1 MELWMEWWSVV
12 SQLRPACCRLRTF
25 LWFSLC
31 VAGMTVRSDLRGAT
45 SVVRALGLKESSY
58 DRILDFFHSKA
69 LDLEVLTRTWV
80 KLLLKI
86 HPAVLRVNGRLLL
99 VGDGIKAPK
108 SGRKMPAVK
117 LLYQESESNTK
128 PAYIMG
134 HSLQAVAILA
144 GALESVFAIP
154 FASRIHEGV
163 VFSNRDKRTLL
174 DKMVLLLGSLTI
186 TDPFYFIAD
195 AYYATCSVIKGLV
208 LQDNHLISRVRSNA
222 VAYWPA
228 PTGPKRR
235 GRPQKYGEKI
245 KLRSLSLEAEGMETA
260 PSPIYGEREVT
271 LRFRVLDLLWR
282 PVGILVRFV
291 IVLHPARGLVILLCT
306 DVSLPPLDIIRLY
319 GLRFKIEI
327 SFKQALHTVGVYAYH
342 FWMHAMT
349 PIRKGTG
356 NQFLHRKSRAYRDG
370 VRRKIDAYHRHIQ
383 TGLIAQGLLQYLS
396 SMFPQFV
403 WSSFGSWIRTIRPGI
418 CPSEQV
424 TAIALRHT
432 LAEFLADSGGAS
444 ILTKFL
450 WERIDLS
457 RHEGLRLAG
466 EASVTGGKRYS

>member
-12 SQLRPACCRLRTF
+12 SQLRPACSRLRTF

-31 VAGMTVRSDLRGAT
+31 MAGMTVRSDLRGAT

-69 LDLEVLTRTWV
+69 LDLEVLTKTWV

-117 LLYQESESNTK
+117 LLHQESESNTK

-144 GALESVFAIP
+144 GAFESVFAVP
-154 FASRIHEGV
+154 LASRIHEGV

-195 AYYATCSVIKGLV
+195 AYYATCTVIRGLV
-208 LQDNHLISRVRSNA
+208 ARDNHLISRVRSNA
-222 VAYWPA
+222 VAYLPA

-260 PSPIYGEREVT
+260 PSPIYGEKEVL

-291 IVLHPARGLVILLCT
+291 IVLHPTRGLVILLCT
-306 DVSLPPLDIIRLY
+306 DLSLAPLEIIRLY
-319 GLRFKIEI
+319 GLRFKIEV
-327 SFKQALHTVGVYAYH
+327 SFKQSLHTVGVYAYH
-342 FWMHAMT
+342 FWMQAMI

-370 VRRKIDAYHRHIQ
+370 VHRKIDAYHRHIQ
-383 TGLIAQGLLQYLS
+383 TGLIAQGALQYLS
-396 SMFPQFV
+396 STFPQLV

-432 LAEFLADSGGAS
+432 LAEFLADSGGAA

-466 EASVTGGKRYS
+466 EATAVGGKRYS